1 MATAMLVRMVV
12 DSGTFRRLCLAR
24 DMLAETGEVL
34 PSVPEVAREVGISSF
49 HFIRRFDALFG
60 ATPHQYRT
68 QLRIDRAK
76 ELLARGEHSVTE
88 VCMEVGFSSLGSFSE
103 LFGRRVG
110 ETPSAYRRRMRVM
123 AQVPGALARQLT
135 PGCLSLMLHLPAS
148 AFGAFRNFREA

>member
-1 MATAMLVRMVV
+1 MLWRMVL

-24 DMLAETGEVL
+24 DMLAEMGEVPL
-34 PSVPEVAREVGISSF
+34 SIPDVAREIGISPF

-76 ELLARGEHSVTE
+76 ELLACGQYSVTE
-88 VCMEVGFSSLGSFSE
+88 VCMEVGFSSLGSFSD
-103 LFGRRVG
+103 LFARRVG
-110 ETPSAYRRRMRVM
+110 ETPSAYRRRARSLV
-123 AQVPGALARQLT
+123 QVPTTMARALA

-148 AFGAFRNFREA
+148 AFRAFRNFREA